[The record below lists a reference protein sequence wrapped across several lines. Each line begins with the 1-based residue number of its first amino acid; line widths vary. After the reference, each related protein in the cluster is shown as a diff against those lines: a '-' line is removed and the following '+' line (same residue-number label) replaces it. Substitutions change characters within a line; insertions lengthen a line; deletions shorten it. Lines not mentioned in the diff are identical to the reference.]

1 MMGLINLLDE
11 VGYIS
16 FDDMVN
22 AIHQHIGLDKDIEM
36 AENILLHI
44 LDKHIQPH
52 EETIK
57 IYNNIQNV
65 WQELIRNP
73 YSEWADYSIWYKWN
87 DTEIQM
93 DIANYQ
99 HIIIEIMRER
109 KHQRKLLNEPVLF

>member
-1 MMGLINLLDE
+1 MGLINLLDE

-22 AIHQHIGLDKDIEM
+22 AIHRHIGLDKDIEI

-44 LDKHIQPH
+44 LDKHIQLH
-52 EETIK
+52 EETIT

-73 YSEWADYSIWYKWN
+73 YSEWANYRIWYKWN
-87 DTEIQM
+87 DKEFQM

-109 KHQRKLLNEPVLF
+109 KRQRELLNEPLPF